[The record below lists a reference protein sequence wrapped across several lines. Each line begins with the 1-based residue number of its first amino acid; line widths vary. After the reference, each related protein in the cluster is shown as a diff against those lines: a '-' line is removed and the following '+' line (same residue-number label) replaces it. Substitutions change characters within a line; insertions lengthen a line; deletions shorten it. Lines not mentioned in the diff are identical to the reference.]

1 VKTSNLTTNLCF
13 VCFQKLTIS
22 LYILFITGTTM
33 SFPQSSFYAG
43 NRKETY
49 PKVLSRFGGDET
61 NVENRIGQN
70 NPSTTSVAPT
80 STRTDSL
87 HDPDTVSR
95 VATWPKEHQPFWY
108 LNSFHIDSQ
117 RGQNVPCSNCAN
129 QVSLQQPLPRSPFA
143 QRN

>member
-1 VKTSNLTTNLCF
+1 
-13 VCFQKLTIS
+13 
-22 LYILFITGTTM
+22 M

-43 NRKETY
+43 NRKGAY
-49 PKVLSRFGGDET
+49 PQVLSRFGGDDT
-61 NVENRIGQN
+61 NVDNRFGENN
-70 NPSTTSVAPT
+70 SSATSVAPT
-80 STRTDSL
+80 NTRTDSL

-117 RGQNVPCSNCAN
+117 RGQNVPCTNCAN
-129 QVSLQQPLPRSPFA
+129 QESLQRPLPQSPFA